1 MLRSKVTICVLVFL
15 FMVIFSKTV
24 SALFLRALSS
34 PPRLAL
40 RLIRQKMRGY
50 IFLYFKGI
58 ITIPKYQYN
67 THNT

>member
-40 RLIRQKMRGY
+40 RLIRQKMKPTKLRRRRKHIG
-50 IFLYFKGI
+50 K
-58 ITIPKYQYN
+58 
-67 THNT
+67 